1 MNRWINAA
9 IVAVALGTVPPAL
22 AQKSSREQAFAEYMK
37 QNLALALNSVS
48 GFKANVL
55 GTKPD
60 LKNEPDDPVRGRSF
74 SDAFAQMQDDSSNS
88 GDFSMS
94 APVFTAEAA
103 DPARNESFYDT
114 FTRMQA
120 TSSSS
125 GQFKFPAER
134 SQTRLAGAATAT
146 PASHGQHAATH

>member
-1 MNRWINAA
+1 MNRSIKAA
-9 IVAVALGTVPPAL
+9 IVALALGTVPPAF
-22 AQKSSREQAFAEYMK
+22 AHQSPREQAFAEYMK

-60 LKNEPDDPVRGRSF
+60 LKNEPDDPVDGRSF
-74 SDAFAQMQDDSSNS
+74 SDAFAEMQADSSNS

-94 APVFTAEAA
+94 APVFTAAAA

-125 GQFKFPAER
+125 GQFKFPAAR
-134 SQTRLAGAATAT
+134 SQTRLARATEA
-146 PASHGQHAATH
+146 P